1 MTTFRERLQRAA
13 KHAGVGETQAEIADN
28 LGISRQ
34 TVHYWFKNGGA
45 DAANLAL
52 IERRWGVN
60 GEWLRSAD
68 GDMLPQPSPENLPRE
83 ELELLRD
90 YRKASAQA
98 REHIRTVARALRK
111 SVITLAAVI
120 PPYMVSTD
128 SDAAVLHKQNCTSN
142 STEYALHTIG
152 AWLRSLALSLR
163 AVITCERVR
172 ESMT

>member
-1 MTTFRERLQRAA
+1 VTTFRERLQRAA

-68 GDMLPQPSPENLPRE
+68 GDMLPQPSPGDLPSE

-120 PPYMVSTD
+120 PPLLASPDT
-128 SDAAVLHKQNCTSN
+128 DAAVLHKQNCGLDLTGIRI
-142 STEYALHTIG
+142 AFL
-152 AWLRSLALSLR
+152 AWLKSLFLAPR
-163 AVITCERVR
+163 VVITCERVR